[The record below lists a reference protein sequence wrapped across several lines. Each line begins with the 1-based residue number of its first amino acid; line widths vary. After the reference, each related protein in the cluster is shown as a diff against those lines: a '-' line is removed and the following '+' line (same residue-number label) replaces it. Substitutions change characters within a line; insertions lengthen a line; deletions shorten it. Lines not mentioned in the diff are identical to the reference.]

1 MPQALMIVGA
11 LLSVLGVAG
20 IAAGAPDWVLG
31 LSLGV
36 TLIQSGIIA
45 LVGGL
50 ALIGVA
56 LMLNAMRELLDR
68 IDALTSGRRPAIEQ
82 RRRPA
87 TPSRPAART
96 PGDDATLI
104 GEKPADSIDDAEVR
118 NRRDPGAGYRIEE
131 TERAEREPP
140 AEQAEGARTRR
151 EPQPGFASDDQM
163 PVRREGKTRRDEEPA
178 WRPRRETA
186 SETSN
191 DDEPRS
197 RPTSPAG
204 RRDEV
209 ARSSRRNVLPMPP
222 PPLPLPLDTRPRPR
236 EVTPD
241 IPMPR
246 FRPVETKPPEPAPAE
261 TTVVRSGVI
270 GGMAYTLYADGSIEA
285 ELPIGTVRFG
295 SIAELQDHV
304 MRTGTEAEVDFKES
318 GR

>member
-11 LLSVLGVAG
+11 ILSVLGVAG

-31 LSLGV
+31 LSLGA

-56 LMLNAMRELLDR
+56 LMLNAMQELLAR

-82 RRRPA
+82 KRRPVA
-87 TPSRPAART
+87 PSRPAART

-104 GEKPADSIDDAEVR
+104 GEKPVESAEDSEVR
-118 NRRDPGAGYRIEE
+118 NRRDPASGYRIEE
-131 TERAEREPP
+131 SERAQREAP
-140 AEQAEGARTRR
+140 AEQPETGRARR
-151 EPQPGFASDDQM
+151 EALPGFASDEQM
-163 PVRREGKTRRDEEPA
+163 RVRREPKDRQDEEPL

-186 SETSN
+186 SETPN

-197 RPTSPAG
+197 RSASPAS
-204 RRDEV
+204 RREEV
-209 ARSSRRNVLPMPP
+209 ARSRRNILPMPP
-222 PPLPLPLDTRPRPR
+222 PPLPLPPDARPRPR

-246 FRPVETKPPEPAPAE
+246 FRPVEPKPPEPAPPE

-304 MRTGTEAEVDFKES
+304 MRTGTDAEVDFKET

>member
-11 LLSVLGVAG
+11 ILSVLGVAG

-31 LSLGV
+31 LSLGA

-56 LMLNAMRELLDR
+56 LMLNAMRELLGR

-82 RRRPA
+82 RRRPIAPARTA
-87 TPSRPAART
+87 TRT

-104 GEKPADSIDDAEVR
+104 GEKPVDSIEDEEAR
-118 NRRDPGAGYRIEE
+118 SRRDPGSGYRTEE

-140 AEQAEGARTRR
+140 AEQPDAVRARR
-151 EPQPGFASDDQM
+151 EGLPGFASDDRM
-163 PVRREGKTRRDEEPA
+163 RVRREGKARQDEEPT
-178 WRPRRETA
+178 WRSRREIA
-186 SETSN
+186 SDTSN
-191 DDEPRS
+191 DDEARS
-197 RPTSPAG
+197 ASSAG
-204 RRDEV
+204 RREDV
-209 ARSSRRNVLPMPP
+209 ARSRRNVLPMPP
-222 PPLPLPLDTRPRPR
+222 PPLPLPVDARPRTR
-236 EVTPD
+236 EATPD
-241 IPMPR
+241 VPMPR
-246 FRPVETKPPEPAPAE
+246 FRPVETKAPEPAPAE

-304 MRTGTEAEVDFKES
+304 MRTGTEAEVDFKET

>member
-11 LLSVLGVAG
+11 ILSVLGVAG

-31 LSLGV
+31 LSLGA

-68 IDALTSGRRPAIEQ
+68 IDALMSVRRPAIEQ
-82 RRRPA
+82 RRRPVA
-87 TPSRPAART
+87 PSKTTPRT
-96 PGDDATLI
+96 PGDDATLV
-104 GEKPADSIDDAEVR
+104 GEKPVDSADDATTR
-118 NRRDPGAGYRIEE
+118 NRRDVSPGFRVEE
-131 TERAEREPP
+131 AERIDRETPV
-140 AEQAEGARTRR
+140 EQSEN
-151 EPQPGFASDDQM
+151 
-163 PVRREGKTRRDEEPA
+163 V
-178 WRPRRETA
+178 RPRREGPPSFA
-186 SETSN
+186 SDEQMRVRRESRN
-191 DDEPRS
+191 RQDDEPTWRFRREPPPETTEEESRS
-197 RPTSPAG
+197 RAPSPAARREEVG
-204 RRDEV
+204 R
-209 ARSSRRNVLPMPP
+209 SRRNVLPMPP
-222 PPLPLPLDTRPRPR
+222 PPLPLPPDARPRPR
-236 EVTPD
+236 EVTPEP
-241 IPMPR
+241 PMPR
-246 FRPVETKPPEPAPAE
+246 FRPVETKAPESTAAE

-304 MRTGTEAEVDFKES
+304 MRTGAEADVDFKET